1 MNEKKFCFIIIL
13 LYIFVYIFTACF
25 FSGCKSTRVSTNENI
40 LYYQRKIDELE
51 ATVRLYEQ
59 RITIADEQVR
69 NDLESLKYL
78 GERAKTVGNTID
90 DIIELFAEYQCG
102 VEQLL
107 RDYKTLRNE
116 VKGIDKGTDNS
127 TVGYRSQIIV
137 YGSRIYFIC

>member
-1 MNEKKFCFIIIL
+1 MNEKKV
-13 LYIFVYIFTACF
+13 YNIFVIFLFCIVFIFT
-25 FSGCKSTRVSTNENI
+25 GCKSTRVSTDENL
-40 LYYQRKIDELE
+40 LYYQRKVDELE

-78 GERAKTVGNTID
+78 GDRAKTVGDTID
-90 DIIELFAEYQCG
+90 DLIELFAEYQRG

-107 RDYKTLRNE
+107 RDYNTLRNE
-116 VKGIDKGTDNS
+116 VKGLDKGTDNS
-127 TVGYRSQIIV
+127 TVGYRNKIIG

>member
-1 MNEKKFCFIIIL
+1 MNEKKICFIFVF
-13 LYIFVYIFTACF
+13 LYLFVACF
-25 FSGCKSTRVSTNENI
+25 FSGCKSTRVSTDENI

-59 RITIADEQVR
+59 RITVADEQIR
-69 NDLESLKYL
+69 DDLESLEYL

-90 DIIELFAEYQCG
+90 ELIELFAEYQRG

-107 RDYKTLRNE
+107 RDYNSLRNE
-116 VKGIDKGTDNS
+116 VKEINKGTDNS
-127 TVGYRSQIIV
+127 TISYRNKIIG

>member
-1 MNEKKFCFIIIL
+1 MNEKKICFAFVV
-13 LYIFVYIFTACF
+13 LYLSIAYI
-25 FSGCKSTRVSTNENI
+25 FSGCKSARVSTDENI
-40 LYYQRKIDELE
+40 LYYQRKVDELE

-78 GERAKTVGNTID
+78 GERAKTVGDTID
-90 DIIELFAEYQCG
+90 ELIELFAEYQRG

-107 RDYKTLRNE
+107 RDYNTLRNE
-116 VKGIDKGTDNS
+116 VKGLDKGSANS
-127 TVGYRSQIIV
+127 TVGYRNQIIG

>member
-1 MNEKKFCFIIIL
+1 MNEKKICFIFVL
-13 LYIFVYIFTACF
+13 LYLLAAYL
-25 FSGCKSTRVSTNENI
+25 FSGCKSTRVSTDENI

-59 RITIADEQVR
+59 RVTIADEQVR

-78 GERAKTVGNTID
+78 GDRAKTVGDTID
-90 DIIELFAEYQCG
+90 ELIELFAEYQRG

-107 RDYKTLRNE
+107 RDYNTLRNE
-116 VKGIDKGTDNS
+116 VKGLDKGADNF
-127 TVGYRSQIIV
+127 TVSYRNKIIG

>member
-1 MNEKKFCFIIIL
+1 MNEKKNCYVFVIFLFVFVFCL
-13 LYIFVYIFTACF
+13 
-25 FSGCKSTRVSTNENI
+25 FSGCKSTRVSTDENI

-78 GERAKTVGNTID
+78 GDRAKTVGDTID
-90 DIIELFAEYQCG
+90 ELIELFAEYQRG

-107 RDYKTLRNE
+107 RDYNTLRNE
-116 VKGIDKGTDNS
+116 VKELDKGSDNS
-127 TVGYRSQIIV
+127 TIGYSNKIIG

>member
-1 MNEKKFCFIIIL
+1 MNEKKICFIFVL
-13 LYIFVYIFTACF
+13 LYLLAAYL
-25 FSGCKSTRVSTNENI
+25 FSGCKSTRVSTDENI

-78 GERAKTVGNTID
+78 GDRAKTVGDTID
-90 DIIELFAEYQCG
+90 ELIELFAEYQRG

-107 RDYKTLRNE
+107 RDYNTLRNE
-116 VKGIDKGTDNS
+116 VKELDKGTDNS
-127 TVGYRSQIIV
+127 TVSYRNKIIG

>member
-1 MNEKKFCFIIIL
+1 MNEKKICFIFVF
-13 LYIFVYIFTACF
+13 LYLFVASI
-25 FSGCKSTRVSTNENI
+25 FSGCKSTRVSTDENI

-59 RITIADEQVR
+59 RITVADEQIR
-69 NDLESLKYL
+69 DDLESLEYL

-90 DIIELFAEYQCG
+90 ELIELFAEYQCG

-107 RDYKTLRNE
+107 RDYNTLRNE
-116 VKGIDKGTDNS
+116 VKELNTGSNNS
-127 TVGYRSQIIV
+127 TIGYRNKIIG

>member
-1 MNEKKFCFIIIL
+1 MNEKKICFIIVL
-13 LYIFVYIFTACF
+13 LYIFTACF
-25 FSGCKSTRVSTNENI
+25 FSGCKSPRVSTNENI

-78 GERAKTVGNTID
+78 GERAKTVGDTID
-90 DIIELFAEYQCG
+90 ELIELFAEYQRG

-107 RDYKTLRNE
+107 RDYNTLRNE
-116 VKGIDKGTDNS
+116 VKELYKGSNNS
-127 TVGYRSQIIV
+127 TIGYRNKIIW

>member
-1 MNEKKFCFIIIL
+1 MYEKKICFVFIIL
-13 LYIFVYIFTACF
+13 CVFVANFI
-25 FSGCKSTRVSTNENI
+25 SGCKSTRVSTDENI

-59 RITIADEQVR
+59 RITIADEQIR
-69 NDLESLKYL
+69 NDIESLKYL
-78 GERAKTVGNTID
+78 GERAKTVGDTID
-90 DIIELFAEYQCG
+90 ELIELFAEYQRG

-107 RDYKTLRNE
+107 RDYNTLRNE

-127 TVGYRSQIIV
+127 TVSYRSQIIG

>member
-1 MNEKKFCFIIIL
+1 MNEKKICFILVLMYL
-13 LYIFVYIFTACF
+13 LVACI
-25 FSGCKSTRVSTNENI
+25 FSGCKSTRVSTDENI

-78 GERAKTVGNTID
+78 GDRAKTVGDTID
-90 DIIELFAEYQCG
+90 ELIELFAEYQRG

-107 RDYKTLRNE
+107 RDYNTLRNE
-116 VKGIDKGTDNS
+116 VKGLDKSADNS
-127 TVGYRSQIIV
+127 TVSYRNKIIG